1 MSEPEKKPPRREPS
15 RMGSALTLVLI
26 LAMAMLLMKSFSTV
40 NPEASGQTFQNL
52 RRFAYQGNVVKLVI
66 RGERF
71 VDATVTRSQRDEEWE
86 SISVPPYALETQLAD
101 LERLVDRE
109 IAMNLTL
116 DDAIRQV
123 REGDWQLVGGY
134 TMNSVREGARPGY
147 SGVFVQYMN
156 NGQMRWAHL
165 KGLGASGKVA
175 ELITLADEFEVKILP
190 ADVGYASKV
199 VSEPDNDIW
208 GGLLLTLVPW
218 FLFIAFFL
226 FIFSRQMRGGGG
238 QGGIMSFGRS
248 KVKMI
253 PADESKVTFDQVAGV
268 EEAKEEVAE
277 IISFLKDPKRFSRLG
292 GRLPRGVLLVGPP
305 GTGKTLL
312 AKAIAGEA
320 SVPFFAI
327 SGSDFVEMFVGVGA
341 SRVRDLFKQA
351 KENSPCVIFL
361 DEIDAVGRKRGAGL
375 GGGNDEREQTLNAI
389 LVEMDGFETD
399 SGVIMIAA
407 TNRPDVL
414 DTALLR
420 PGRFDRQINLDLP
433 DIRGREAILV
443 VHSQRVV
450 LSDEVDLSE
459 VARGT
464 PMFSGAELEAL
475 MNEAALIAT
484 ILDKEAIEQSDLEEA
499 RDKVRFG
506 REKKS
511 RVLLE
516 EDRRLTAYHEA
527 GHVMVAEALPDL
539 VEPVHKVT
547 IIPRGMALG
556 ATMQLPERDKYH
568 HKRNELHGMLAML
581 YGGRVAEEKFC
592 EDISGGASND
602 IERATDIARMMV
614 CNWGMSESLGP
625 VSYGESRGEV
635 FMGDELIRSKNY
647 SEKTSEAIDE
657 EVRQIL
663 NRAHLKASEIIE
675 GHREEME
682 RLTEA
687 LMHFETLSGAE
698 VRALLKGATVHEL
711 RTDED
716 RPAEDSRPPE
726 ASSAPPSVPAEP
738 EDDEG
743 FDSTNMPLPEPA

>member
-1 MSEPEKKPPRREPS
+1 MSDPEKQPPRREPS
-15 RMGSALTLVLI
+15 RVGSALTLMLI
-26 LAMAMLLMKSFSTV
+26 LAMAVLLMKSFSTV
-40 NPEASGQTFQNL
+40 NPEASGRTFQNL
-52 RRFAYQGNVVKLVI
+52 RRLAFQGSVVKLTI
-66 RGERF
+66 RGERT
-71 VDATVTRSQRDEEWE
+71 VDATVTRNQVDEEWE
-86 SISVPPYALETQLAD
+86 SIGVPQYAADQLLD

-116 DDAIRQV
+116 DDALRQV
-123 REGDWQLVGGY
+123 ADGGWQLVDGY
-134 TMNSVREGARPGY
+134 TMNSAREGARSGY
-147 SGVFVQYMN
+147 SGVFVQYMT
-156 NGQMRWAHL
+156 NGQAHWAHL
-165 KGLGASGKVA
+165 KGPAGSGKVA
-175 ELITLADEFEVKILP
+175 ELITAADALGVEIRP
-190 ADVGYASKV
+190 ADVGYENRVS
-199 VSEPDNDIW
+199 SEPDSDLW

-218 FLFIAFFL
+218 FVFIGFFL
-226 FIFSRQMRGGGG
+226 FLFTRQMRGGGG
-238 QGGIMSFGRS
+238 SGGIMSFGRS

-253 PADESKVTFDQVAGV
+253 SPDQAKTTFDQVAGV
-268 EEAKEEVAE
+268 EEAKEEVSE
-277 IISFLKDPKRFSRLG
+277 IIAFLKDPKRFSRLG
-292 GRLPRGVLLVGPP
+292 GRLPRGVLLIGAP

-351 KENSPCVIFL
+351 RENAPCVIFL

-375 GGGNDEREQTLNAI
+375 GGGHDEREQTLNAI

-414 DTALLR
+414 DSALLR

-443 VHSQRVV
+443 VHAQRVV

-475 MNEAALIAT
+475 MNEAALIAS
-484 ILDKEAIEQSDLEEA
+484 ILDKEAIEQEDLEEA

-506 REKKS
+506 RQKKS

-516 EDRRLTAYHEA
+516 EDKRVTAYHEA
-527 GHVMVAEALPDL
+527 GHAMVAEALRGL

-568 HKRNELHGMLAML
+568 HKRNELKGTLAML
-581 YGGRVAEEKFC
+581 YGGRVAEEMFC
-592 EDISGGASND
+592 DDISGGASND
-602 IERATDIARMMV
+602 IERATELARMMV
-614 CNWGMSESLGP
+614 CNWGMSETLGP

-635 FMGDELIRSKNY
+635 FLGDELLRSKNF
-647 SEKTSEAIDE
+647 SEKTSEAIDR
-657 EVRQIL
+657 EVREIL
-663 NRAHLKASEIIE
+663 EEAHKRAKSILGE
-675 GHREEME
+675 HRDEME
-682 RLTEA
+682 RLTAA
-687 LMHFETLSGAE
+687 LMLYETVSGAE
-698 VRALLKGATVHEL
+698 VRALLKGATVAEL
-711 RTDED
+711 RPEPDPQEADAQT
-716 RPAEDSRPPE
+716 PE
-726 ASSAPPSVPAEP
+726 AMSGTPPVSSEP
-738 EDDEG
+738 DDEEG
-743 FDSTNMPLPEPA
+743 FDGSNVPLPEPA